1 MSISSTGLDTGLLRS
16 FENNLLRHGTPTI
29 KRFAANSGSILEASH
44 SQELAMIDS
53 AQRSLRPL
61 FGKGAPVRP
70 SIGDHP
76 DFMHLKG
83 TDDVCYCPIT
93 TMFMDIEGSTR
104 LSLLYDLE
112 TVRAIKNAFIQSA
125 IQIVQS
131 FDGHVHRIMGDAVM
145 AFFGGTTSTNES
157 STINGINAAAV
168 LQHFAEKVVRP
179 RLDEIGCDHDFGIRI
194 GLDFGQKENVLWS
207 TYGYPGVEE
216 VTATSFYVDVA
227 AKLQHAAGRNQAMF
241 GASIVSEI
249 DFPECLV
256 GVKTV
261 QKNGSVVDVPFIQP
275 NHTDRDGKP
284 ANYRQQFLRSA
295 DYLACTPI
303 AHSSGD
309 YPILGKQPLSV
320 TAEEY
325 SSDKSYRFGT
335 YEACSRALPKNR
347 KLKFQIQLPYM
358 PMLPYTVTFTVEN
371 NGSEAWSKN
380 PEDGGNHSSVHEIR
394 TQNQHYNTFA
404 HWESTEYRGLHF
416 MTIEVKTHH
425 GVQYRTKFG
434 VYVE

>member
-227 AKLQHAAGRNQAMF
+227 AKLQHAA
-241 GASIVSEI
+241 
-249 DFPECLV
+249 CLLY
-256 GVKTV
+256 T
-261 QKNGSVVDVPFIQP
+261 SD
-275 NHTDRDGKP
+275 
-284 ANYRQQFLRSA
+284 AA
-295 DYLACTPI
+295 D
-303 AHSSGD
+303 
-309 YPILGKQPLSV
+309 
-320 TAEEY
+320 E
-325 SSDKSYRFGT
+325 
-335 YEACSRALPKNR
+335 
-347 KLKFQIQLPYM
+347 
-358 PMLPYTVTFTVEN
+358 
-371 NGSEAWSKN
+371 
-380 PEDGGNHSSVHEIR
+380 
-394 TQNQHYNTFA
+394 
-404 HWESTEYRGLHF
+404 
-416 MTIEVKTHH
+416 
-425 GVQYRTKFG
+425 
-434 VYVE
+434 